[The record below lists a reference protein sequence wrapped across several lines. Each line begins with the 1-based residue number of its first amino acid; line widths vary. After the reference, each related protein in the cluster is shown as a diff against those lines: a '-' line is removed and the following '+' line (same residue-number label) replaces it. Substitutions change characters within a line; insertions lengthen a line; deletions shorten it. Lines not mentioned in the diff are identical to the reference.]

1 MAKLKTALQL
11 YTLRDYDKEDFA
23 AKLRK
28 VREAGYD
35 GVEFAGFADMAAT
48 EMKAILDSQQLI
60 AMGSHT
66 RIEELLN
73 NLDAVISYNQA
84 IGSSYIVIPYYEM
97 NSEEDVQ
104 ALIRI
109 VKEIGPKIKAA
120 GMDLLYHNHYHE
132 FINDFGDKP
141 ILETLKESTTEDE
154 LNFEIDM
161 FWTTHAGRE
170 PVSVMDEFG
179 SRCKTVHLKDMVN
192 KKDKEMTELGT
203 GILDLAGIL
212 AKAQSSGYEWVVVEQ
227 DRIKIDGYESVKL
240 SLNNVSFAARQI
252 MDVSKME
259 QSQK

>member
-1 MAKLKTALQL
+1 MTNLKVALQL

-35 GVEFAGFADMAAT
+35 GVEFAGFANMSAADL
-48 EMKAILDSQQLI
+48 KATLDSLQLT

-66 RIEELLN
+66 RIEELLGD
-73 NLDAVISYNQA
+73 LDNVIAYNRV

-97 NSEEDVQ
+97 KSEEHVQ
-104 ALIRI
+104 TLIGI
-109 VKEIGPKIKAA
+109 AKKIGPKIKAA

-141 ILETLKESTTEDE
+141 ILETLRESTTEGE

-170 PVSVMDEFG
+170 PVRIMDDFG
-179 SRCKTVHLKDMVN
+179 TRCKTVHLKDMVN
-192 KKDKEMTELGT
+192 KEEKEMTELGT
-203 GILDLAGIL
+203 GILDLAGIV
-212 AKAQSSGYEWVVVEQ
+212 AKAKSAGYEWVVVEQ

-240 SLNNVSFAARQI
+240 SLDNVKALL
-252 MDVSKME
+252 
-259 QSQK
+259 

>member
-1 MAKLKTALQL
+1 MTNLKVALQL

-35 GVEFAGFADMAAT
+35 GVEFAGFANMSAAD
-48 EMKAILDSQQLI
+48 MKATLDSLQLT

-66 RIEELLN
+66 RIEELLGD
-73 NLDAVISYNQA
+73 LDNVIAYNRV

-97 NSEEDVQ
+97 KSEEHVQ
-104 ALIRI
+104 TLIGI
-109 VKEIGPKIKAA
+109 AKKIGPKIKAA

-141 ILETLKESTTEDE
+141 ILETLRESTTEGE

-170 PVSVMDEFG
+170 PVRIMDDFG
-179 SRCKTVHLKDMVN
+179 TRCKTVHLKDMVN
-192 KKDKEMTELGT
+192 KEEKEMTELGT
-203 GILDLAGIL
+203 GILDLAGIV
-212 AKAQSSGYEWVVVEQ
+212 AKAKAAGYEWVVVEQ

-240 SLNNVSFAARQI
+240 SLDNVKALL
-252 MDVSKME
+252 
-259 QSQK
+259 

>member
-1 MAKLKTALQL
+1 MTNLKVALQL

-35 GVEFAGFADMAAT
+35 GVEFAGFANMSAADL
-48 EMKAILDSQQLI
+48 KATLDSLQLT

-66 RIEELLN
+66 RIEELLGD
-73 NLDAVISYNQA
+73 LDNVIAYNRV

-97 NSEEDVQ
+97 KSEEHVQ
-104 ALIRI
+104 TLIGI
-109 VKEIGPKIKAA
+109 AKEIGPKIKAA

-141 ILETLKESTTEDE
+141 ILETLRESTTEGE

-170 PVSVMDEFG
+170 PVRVMDDFG
-179 SRCKTVHLKDMVN
+179 TRCKTVHLKDMVN
-192 KKDKEMTELGT
+192 KEEKEMTELGT
-203 GILDLAGIL
+203 GILDLAGIV
-212 AKAQSSGYEWVVVEQ
+212 AKAKSAGYEWVVVEQ

-240 SLNNVSFAARQI
+240 SLDNVKALL
-252 MDVSKME
+252 
-259 QSQK
+259 

>member
-1 MAKLKTALQL
+1 MTNLKVALQL

-35 GVEFAGFADMAAT
+35 GVEFAGFADIPAAD
-48 EMKAILDSQQLI
+48 MKATLDSLQLA

-66 RIEELLN
+66 RIEELLGD
-73 NLDAVISYNQA
+73 LDNVIAYNRV

-97 NSEEDVQ
+97 KSEEHVQ
-104 ALIRI
+104 TLIGI
-109 VKEIGPKIKAA
+109 AKEIGPKIKAA
-120 GMDLLYHNHYHE
+120 GMELLYHNHYHE

-141 ILETLKESTTEDE
+141 ILETLRESTTEGE

-170 PVSVMDEFG
+170 PVRIMDDFG
-179 SRCKTVHLKDMVN
+179 TRCKTVHLKDMMN
-192 KKDKEMTELGT
+192 KEEKEMIELGT
-203 GILDLAGIL
+203 GILDLAGIV
-212 AKAQSSGYEWVVVEQ
+212 AKAKSAGYEWVVVEQ

-240 SLNNVSFAARQI
+240 SLDNVKAL
-252 MDVSKME
+252 M
-259 QSQK
+259 

>member
-1 MAKLKTALQL
+1 MTNLKVALQL

-23 AKLRK
+23 VKLGK

-35 GVEFAGFADMAAT
+35 GVEFAGFANISAAD
-48 EMKAILDSQQLI
+48 MKATLDSLQLT

-66 RIEELLN
+66 RIEELLGD
-73 NLDAVISYNQA
+73 LDNVIAYNRV

-97 NSEEDVQ
+97 KSEEHVQ
-104 ALIRI
+104 TLIGI

-141 ILETLKESTTEDE
+141 ILETLRESTTEGE

-170 PVSVMDEFG
+170 PVRVMDDFG
-179 SRCKTVHLKDMVN
+179 ARCKTVHLKDMVN
-192 KKDKEMTELGT
+192 KEEKEMTELGT
-203 GILDLAGIL
+203 GILDLAGIV
-212 AKAQSSGYEWVVVEQ
+212 AKAKSAGYEWVVVEQ

-240 SLNNVSFAARQI
+240 SLDNVK
-252 MDVSKME
+252 VLL
-259 QSQK
+259 